1 MLVLDA
7 NILIRAIL
15 GKRVRYLLE
24 KYAARGARF
33 YAPEAAFAD
42 AENISRRCSVNV
54 ESQLMTFPPPSPTY
68 GR

>member
-7 NILIRAIL
+7 NVLIRAIL
-15 GKRVRYLLE
+15 GKRVRHLLE
-24 KYAARGARF
+24 KYAARGVRF

-42 AENISRRCSVNV
+42 AEKYLPALLSNGENRPWTCP
-54 ESQLMTFPPPSPTY
+54 QPSPTC